1 MLVFASFVYKTKMN
15 TGGWFMIFNF
25 GVHSFMYTYYAL
37 KAAKVKLP
45 RWIPR
50 LITTMQTLQMFI
62 GITVITISYIWI
74 QEPECLITKDLF
86 FWAFLIYISYLI
98 LFFKF
103 SYQTYIM
110 PKVKAKT
117 KGE

>member
-1 MLVFASFVYKTKMN
+1 MTL
-15 TGGWFMIFNF
+15 NF

-45 RWIPR
+45 RWFPR
-50 LITTMQTLQMFI
+50 LITTLQILQMFI
-62 GITVITISYIWI
+62 GVAVITLSYIWR
-74 QEPECLITKDLF
+74 QEQGCHTTTDLF

-98 LFFKF
+98 LFSNFF
-103 SYQTYIM
+103 YQTYIM